1 MQSANASELT
11 TDIAVIGGGAA
22 GIGVIAS
29 LLKRSPGLRISLIEP
44 ADTHYYQPGWT
55 LVGGGA
61 YAQGDTARPM
71 AGLVPP
77 GVEWLRTRVER
88 VDPEARR
95 LLLEGGDSLEYRNLI
110 VCPGLRLAWERIEG
124 LEETLGATAS
134 PPTTATTW
142 RPTPGSWC
150 AACAAAR
157 RCSPSRRCRSSAPG
171 AAEGHV
177 PVLRPL
183 AAEGVL
189 QDIEVEFDLA
199 GAALFGVA
207 DFVPPLMEYVRK
219 YSAELAF
226 NSNLVKVDGAARKA
240 WFEVKD
246 ADGNTN
252 LAEKD
257 FDLLH
262 VVPPQLPPTFV
273 AASGLG
279 DAAGWCEVDP
289 ATLQH
294 VRHGEIF
301 ALGDV
306 CGTANAK
313 TAAAARKQIVVVA
326 ENLLGLRSGRGLP
339 LRYDGYGGCP
349 LTVERGRVV
358 LAEFGYA
365 GKLLPTFPLEPTA
378 ASRFA
383 WLLKRHVLPWVYWN
397 AMLKGRE
404 WLARPGR

>member
-1 MQSANASELT
+1 M
-11 TDIAVIGGGAA
+11 
-22 GIGVIAS
+22 
-29 LLKRSPGLRISLIEP
+29 
-44 ADTHYYQPGWT
+44 
-55 LVGGGA
+55 
-61 YAQGDTARPM
+61 
-71 AGLVPP
+71 
-77 GVEWLRTRVER
+77 
-88 VDPEARR
+88 
-95 LLLEGGDSLEYRNLI
+95 
-110 VCPGLRLAWERIEG
+110 
-124 LEETLGATAS
+124 
-134 PPTTATTW
+134 
-142 RPTPGSWC
+142 
-150 AACAAAR
+150 
-157 RCSPSRRCRSSAPG
+157 
-171 AAEGHV
+171 
-177 PVLRPL
+177 
-183 AAEGVL
+183 L

-252 LAEKD
+252 LAERTSTCC
-257 FDLLH
+257 

-306 CGTANAK
+306 CGTASAK

-326 ENLLGLRSGRGLP
+326 ENLLGLRSGRC
-339 LRYDGYGGCP
+339 RCA
-349 LTVERGRVV
+349 TTATAVV
-358 LAEFGYA
+358 
-365 GKLLPTFPLEPTA
+365 
-378 ASRFA
+378 R
-383 WLLKRHVLPWVYWN
+383 
-397 AMLKGRE
+397 
-404 WLARPGR
+404 

>member
-1 MQSANASELT
+1 
-11 TDIAVIGGGAA
+11 
-22 GIGVIAS
+22 
-29 LLKRSPGLRISLIEP
+29 
-44 ADTHYYQPGWT
+44 
-55 LVGGGA
+55 
-61 YAQGDTARPM
+61 
-71 AGLVPP
+71 
-77 GVEWLRTRVER
+77 
-88 VDPEARR
+88 
-95 LLLEGGDSLEYRNLI
+95 
-110 VCPGLRLAWERIEG
+110 
-124 LEETLGATAS
+124 
-134 PPTTATTW
+134 
-142 RPTPGSWC
+142 
-150 AACAAAR
+150 
-157 RCSPSRRCRSSAPG
+157 
-171 AAEGHV
+171 
-177 PVLRPL
+177 
-183 AAEGVL
+183 
-189 QDIEVEFDLA
+189 
-199 GAALFGVA
+199 
-207 DFVPPLMEYVRK
+207 MEYVRK

-326 ENLLGLRSGRGLP
+326 ENLSACAAAVACR
-339 LRYDGYGGCP
+339 CA
-349 LTVERGRVV
+349 T
-358 LAEFGYA
+358 
-365 GKLLPTFPLEPTA
+365 TA
-378 ASRFA
+378 TA
-383 WLLKRHVLPWVYWN
+383 V
-397 AMLKGRE
+397 
-404 WLARPGR
+404 AR

>member
-110 VCPGLRLAWERIEG
+110 VCPACAWPGSASRAWRRPWAQRRHLQLPLRPGALH
-124 LEETLGATAS
+124 LGAGA
-134 PPTTATTW
+134 
-142 RPTPGSWC
+142 RP
-150 AACAAAR
+150 AR
-157 RCSPSRRCRSSAPG
+157 RQGAVHPAGDADQVRRAPQK
-171 AAEGHV
+171 AMYLSCDHW
-177 PVLRPL
+177 LR
-183 AAEGVL
+183 EGVL